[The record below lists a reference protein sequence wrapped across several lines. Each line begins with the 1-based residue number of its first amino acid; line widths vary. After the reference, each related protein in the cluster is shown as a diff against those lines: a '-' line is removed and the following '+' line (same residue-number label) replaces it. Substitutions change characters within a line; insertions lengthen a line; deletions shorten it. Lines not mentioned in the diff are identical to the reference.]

1 MIILKFPADKNNW
14 KILRTIPDKKWLP
27 SGQWEIP
34 HQYKKVLERCG
45 FLLEDTFVRKPAK
58 SKIVSQ
64 ILLQSFGKTLM
75 PFQEE
80 GVFFLEENN
89 GRVLIGDEM
98 GLGKTIQ
105 SLAYLQVHPELRPAL
120 VICPNSLKLN
130 WQAEILAG
138 MGKKT
143 SVHIIESQD
152 RDIPPADIY
161 ILNYDKIANQR
172 QEKFI
177 RGKKRRVAVKNTGWV
192 DYLPELK
199 AKAIILDEFQRLA
212 NYSAD
217 RTKDAIRFLRK
228 YKGAL
233 IGLSGTPITSRP
245 IQFYSMLSLLLP
257 KDKLP
262 PWKIF
267 GITYCGGKH
276 NGFGWDFKGSSNEKG
291 LHLLV
296 KEIMIRRLKK
306 DVLKDLP
313 DKIQQVIPL
322 PLSAADRLKYLLAA
336 DNVSAWAKT
345 VDPLKASA
353 AQKANGLLKF
363 QVLQDLARKGR
374 WKSTIEWI
382 KETLDAGEKLIV
394 FGRHHVVIDDLMLR
408 LKKYNPVKV
417 DGRNS
422 LEERDQAVMTFQA
435 DDTCRLFVG
444 SDAAAEGLT
453 LTAASGVVFVE
464 LFWNPGLID
473 QASDRAHR
481 IGQKS
486 TVNIYYIIAVKTI
499 EEELAE
505 MLDKKRKMIA
515 AVVDGKKVVES
526 GSLLS
531 ELIKKYRSL

>member
-1 MIILKFPADKNNW
+1 MIEITQFPQNQSHW
-14 KILRTIPDKKWLP
+14 KIIRNIPGRIWDGDTWRVPDTRENQSLLRT
-27 SGQWEIP
+27 SGFRWKAIE
-34 HQYKKVLERCG
+34 
-45 FLLEDTFVRKPAK
+45 
-58 SKIVSQ
+58 KIQ
-64 ILLQSFGKTLM
+64 HPFFGKTLM
-75 PFQEE
+75 PFQMD
-80 GVFFLEENN
+80 GVCFVGDKQ
-89 GRVLIGDEM
+89 GRALIGDEM

-105 SLAYLQVHPELRPAL
+105 ALAYLHMQPQLRPAL
-120 VICPNSLKLN
+120 IICPNSLKLN
-130 WQAEILAG
+130 WKAEILAG
-138 MGKKT
+138 MGESV

-152 RDIPPADIY
+152 RKLPPADIY

-172 QEKFI
+172 EEKFVG
-177 RGKKRRVAVKNTGWV
+177 GKKRRVAVKKTGWV
-192 DYLPELK
+192 DYLPMLN
-199 AKAIILDEFQRLA
+199 AKVIVLDEFQRLA

-291 LHLLV
+291 LHELV

-322 PLSAADRLKYLLAA
+322 PLSSTDRLKYLLAA

-353 AQKANGLLKF
+353 AQKASGLLKF

-374 WKSTIEWI
+374 WKSTTEWL
-382 KETLDAGEKLIV
+382 KETLDAGEKLII
-394 FGRHHVVIDDLMLR
+394 FARHHVVIDDLMLR

-422 LEERDQAVMTFQA
+422 LEERDQAVTTFQT
-435 DDTCRLFVG
+435 DEFCRLFVG

-486 TVNIYYIIAVKTI
+486 TVNIYFIIAVKTI

-505 MLDKKRKMIA
+505 MLDTKRKMIA

>member
-1 MIILKFPADKNNW
+1 MIILKFPADKKNW

-34 HQYKKVLERCG
+34 DKYKK
-45 FLLEDTFVRKPAK
+45 LLEKHDF
-58 SKIVSQ
+58 
-64 ILLQSFGKTLM
+64 ILQESFGKTLM
-75 PFQEE
+75 PFQAE
-80 GVFFLEENN
+80 GVSFLEDNN
-89 GRVLIGDEM
+89 GRALLGDEM
-98 GLGKTIQ
+98 GLGKTCQ
-105 SLAYLQVHPELRPAL
+105 ALSYLHAHPELRPAL
-120 VICPNSLKLN
+120 VICPNTLKLN
-130 WQAEILAG
+130 WEAEIISG

-152 RDIPPADIY
+152 RQIPPADIF

-172 QEKFI
+172 EKKFI
-177 RGKKRRVAVKNTGWV
+177 NGKKRRVAVKNTGWV
-192 DYLPELK
+192 DYLPMLK

-217 RTKDAIRFLRK
+217 RTKDSIRFLRQ

-233 IGLSGTPITSRP
+233 IGLSGTPITSKP

-257 KDKLP
+257 KNKLP
-262 PWKIF
+262 PWKVF

-276 NGFGWDFKGSSNEKG
+276 NGFGWNFNGSSNEKG
-291 LHLLV
+291 LHELV
-296 KEIMIRRLKK
+296 KGIMIRHLKK

-313 DKIQQVIPL
+313 DKVQQVILL
-322 PLSAADRLKYLLAA
+322 PLDPADRLKYLRAEN
-336 DNVSAWAKT
+336 DISAWVKT

-353 AQKANGLLKF
+353 AQKAAGLLKF

-374 WKSTIEWI
+374 WKSTIEWL

-394 FGRHHVVIDDLMLR
+394 FGRHHAVIDDLMLR
-408 LKKYNPVKV
+408 LKKYNPVKI

-422 LEERDQAVMTFQA
+422 LEEREQAVKTFQA
-435 DDTCRLFVG
+435 DDSCRLFIG

-481 IGQKS
+481 IGQKN
-486 TVNIYYIIAVKTI
+486 TVGVYFIIAVKTI

-505 MLDKKRKMIA
+505 MIDKKRKMIA
-515 AVVDGKKVVES
+515 AVVDGQKTVES

-531 ELIKKYRSL
+531 ELMKKYRAL